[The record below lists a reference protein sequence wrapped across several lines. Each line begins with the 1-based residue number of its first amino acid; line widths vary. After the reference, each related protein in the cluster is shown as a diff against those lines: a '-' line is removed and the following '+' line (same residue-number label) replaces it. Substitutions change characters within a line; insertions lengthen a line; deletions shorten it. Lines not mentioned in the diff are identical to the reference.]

1 MKALRIE
8 PADNVAVVAQDTRKG
23 DVLRHA
29 GGEVT
34 ALEDIGLG
42 HKIAVEAVAQG
53 GLVRKYGVPIGRASA
68 PIAAGAFVHTHNLGA
83 VPAVRRRVQ
92 GREGRMSSLQAFPR
106 ADGSV
111 GIRNIVLVVSTVTC
125 ANTVVNHIAWK
136 TGAVPLTHERG
147 CVEGEQSFRR
157 TLTTFAK
164 HPNVSGVLI
173 VGLGCEQ
180 IRTLDLQVAIG
191 GGKPVHAIL
200 IQEEGGS
207 VEAEA
212 RGCELVREMQRA
224 AQDLERQ
231 PCPLSGL
238 VVGVQCG
245 GSDWTTAIAGNT
257 VIGAMTDL
265 VIAAGGSV
273 LMSEVPGI
281 PGCEH
286 IVASRAVSREAG
298 EQILGMVDELRA
310 EFLRAHGQPIEAVNP
325 TPGNKAGG
333 ITTLV
338 EKAMGNIKKMGTS
351 PVQGVLK
358 LGERP
363 PHPGLWIVDNRANGP
378 DPVNL
383 AGFAMAGAS
392 ATVFSTGRGSPVGSP
407 VMPVVKLTGNP
418 HTYAKM
424 PGLMDFN
431 AGVVVDG
438 ADIGETGRALYD
450 LLLEV
455 AGGRPTRSEEN
466 GDYEFSIPYEEAR

>member
-1 MKALRIE
+1 M
-8 PADNVAVVAQDTRKG
+8 
-23 DVLRHA
+23 
-29 GGEVT
+29 
-34 ALEDIGLG
+34 ED
-42 HKIAVEAVAQG
+42 
-53 GLVRKYGVPIGRASA
+53 
-68 PIAAGAFVHTHNLGA
+68 
-83 VPAVRRRVQ
+83 
-92 GREGRMSSLQAFPR
+92 
-106 ADGSV
+106 
-111 GIRNIVLVVSTVTC
+111 
-125 ANTVVNHIAWK
+125 
-136 TGAVPLTHERG
+136 GAVPLTHERG

-157 TLTTFAK
+157 TMLALTTFAK

-173 VGLGCEQ
+173 VGLGCER

-207 VEAEA
+207 AVEAEA
-212 RGCELVREMQRA
+212 RGCELVRKMQRA

-238 VVGVQCG
+238 AVGVQCG

-286 IVASRAVSREAG
+286 IVASPCGQPRG
-298 EQILGMVDELRA
+298 EQYLGMVDELRA

-363 PHPGLWIVDNRANGP
+363 RIRACRSWTTAPTAPIPSTSPGLPWRGRR
-378 DPVNL
+378 L
-383 AGFAMAGAS
+383 RYS
-392 ATVFSTGRGSPVGSP
+392 AR
-407 VMPVVKLTGNP
+407 
-418 HTYAKM
+418 
-424 PGLMDFN
+424 
-431 AGVVVDG
+431 AGVLRWV
-438 ADIGETGRALYD
+438 L
-450 LLLEV
+450 
-455 AGGRPTRSEEN
+455 RSCPW
-466 GDYEFSIPYEEAR
+466 SS

>member
-1 MKALRIE
+1 
-8 PADNVAVVAQDTRKG
+8 
-23 DVLRHA
+23 
-29 GGEVT
+29 
-34 ALEDIGLG
+34 
-42 HKIAVEAVAQG
+42 
-53 GLVRKYGVPIGRASA
+53 
-68 PIAAGAFVHTHNLGA
+68 
-83 VPAVRRRVQ
+83 
-92 GREGRMSSLQAFPR
+92 MSTIMAFPR

-111 GIRNIVLVVSTVTC
+111 GIRNTVLVISTVTC
-125 ANTVVNHIAWK
+125 ANTVASHIAWK

-147 CVEGEQSFRR
+147 CVEGEQSYRR
-157 TLTTFAK
+157 TMLALSTFAK
-164 HPNVSGVLI
+164 HPNVAGVLI

-180 IRTLDLQVAIG
+180 IQALDLQVAIG
-191 GGKPVHAIL
+191 GGKPIHSIL

-207 VEAEA
+207 AEAEA
-212 RGCELVREMQRA
+212 KGCALVRKMQQA
-224 AQDLERQ
+224 AEALHRK

-265 VIAAGGSV
+265 VIQNGGSI

-286 IVASRAVSREAG
+286 IVASRAVNREAG
-298 EQILGMVDELRA
+298 EQVLTMVDELRT
-310 EFLRAHGQPIEAVNP
+310 EFLRTHGQPIEAVNP

-363 PHPGLWIVDNRANGP
+363 THPGLWIVDNRANGP

-418 HTYAKM
+418 RTFAKM
-424 PGLMDFN
+424 PGIIDFN
-431 AGVVVDG
+431 AGVVIEG
-438 ADIGETGRALYD
+438 ADIKATGEALYS

-455 AGGRPTRSEEN
+455 ANGRPTQSEKN
-466 GDYEFSIPYEEAR
+466 GDYEFAIPYEETR